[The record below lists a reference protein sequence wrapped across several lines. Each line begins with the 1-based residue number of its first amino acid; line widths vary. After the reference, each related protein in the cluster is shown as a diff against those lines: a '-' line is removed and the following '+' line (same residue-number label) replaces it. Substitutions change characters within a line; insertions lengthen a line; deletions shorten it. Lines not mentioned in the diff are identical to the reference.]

1 MERVE
6 ALSVDVHNAKAAVR
20 GSKRQ
25 LESAMKGV
33 GVSSAAVTEQLP
45 STYAFSS
52 TSSSCSSP
60 CSSLC
65 EH

>member
-33 GVSSAAVTEQLP
+33 GVSHRAAAKHLCFFF
-45 STYAFSS
+45 YFLFLLFS
-52 TSSSCSSP
+52 
-60 CSSLC
+60 LFFLM
-65 EH
+65 